1 MRRERAHVAHHFMTM
16 LLVLSLAAASF
27 SACSA
32 HAAEPTVGKWID
44 IFNGK
49 DLDGWTPK
57 ITGHALDENY
67 ADTFQVRDGLL
78 TVSYDKYEKF
88 DNKFGH
94 LFYQHA
100 FSHYRI
106 RLQYRFIGEQTLGGP
121 GWAFRNSGIMVHCQ
135 DPATMTKDQNFP
147 VSIEVQ
153 LLGGDGSNK
162 RTTGNLCT
170 PGTHV
175 VRNGKLDTTH
185 CINSTSDT
193 FHGDQ
198 WVTAEVEVRGSE
210 IIRHIINGKVVLEYT
225 SPQLD
230 PGDGDAKRLL
240 DNGAGTML
248 SKGWISLQAES
259 HPVQFRNIQIML
271 LE

>member
-100 FSHYRI
+100 FSLPHPP
-106 RLQYRFIGEQTLGGP
+106 QYRFTASRPSAAPAG
-121 GWAFRNSGIMVHCQ
+121 FRNSGIRVHCQ
-135 DPATMTKDQNFP
+135 DPATMTKDQNFLFR
-147 VSIEVQ
+147 SR
-153 LLGGDGSNK
+153 SNSSAA
-162 RTTGNLCT
+162 TAVTNAPPAPCT
-170 PGTHV
+170 PGT
-175 VRNGKLDTTH
+175 RRQEWQARYQFH

-198 WVTAEVEVRGSE
+198 WVTAES
-210 IIRHIINGKVVLEYT
+210 K
-225 SPQLD
+225 SAA
-230 PGDGDAKRLL
+230 AKSSDISSTARLFL
-240 DNGAGTML
+240 NTPARSLTRAMAMPRAADNAGTML

-259 HPVQFRNIQIML
+259 HPVQFRNIKSCF
-271 LE
+271 